1 MKVATCYLAALI
13 LVTPGELRALWG
25 MSESTFTK
33 GLWVSERI
41 QIPDKDLNVQFIR
54 ASGPGGQN
62 VNKVSSSV
70 QLRFDLAGCN
80 ALAEP
85 VKERL
90 KKLAGQRYTRS
101 GDILIEAHR
110 YRDQIKNRRD
120 AEQRL
125 IALIQQAEP
134 EPKKRKPTRQPY
146 KVKMQRLNNKKS
158 RSNTKK
164 LRGKPGLRD

>member
-1 MKVATCYLAALI
+1 MKPET
-13 LVTPGELRALWG
+13 
-25 MSESTFTK
+25 ESTK
-33 GLWVSERI
+33 NLWVSDQI
-41 QIPDKDLNVQFIR
+41 QIPARYLSVQFIR

-70 QLRFDLAGCN
+70 QLRFDLANCYS
-80 ALAEP
+80 LPEP
-85 VKERL
+85 VKTRL

-101 GDILIEAHR
+101 GEILIEAHR
-110 YRDQIKNRRD
+110 FRTQIKNRQD

-125 IALIQQAEP
+125 ISLVQQAEP

-146 KVKMQRLNNKKS
+146 KVKMQRLNNKKA

-164 LRGKPGLRD
+164 LRSRPGPRD

>member
-1 MKVATCYLAALI
+1 MTSEIESANS
-13 LVTPGELRALWG
+13 LWI
-25 MSESTFTK
+25 SEQ
-33 GLWVSERI
+33 I
-41 QIPDKDLNVQFIR
+41 QIPARLLSVQFIR

-62 VNKVSSSV
+62 VNKVSSGV
-70 QLRFDLAGCN
+70 QLRFDLANCYT
-80 ALAEP
+80 LQEP

-101 GDILIEAHR
+101 GEILIEAQR
-110 YRDQIKNRRD
+110 FRTQIKNRQD

-146 KVKMQRLNNKKS
+146 RVKMQRLNNKKA

-164 LRGKPGLRD
+164 LRGKPGLRE